1 MEESMNYP
9 TLEEILRQMRNK
21 HHLWTACR
29 FMRDNPGCS
38 KQSLED
44 HLDRTYPIGTRIRF
58 SWILSWSG
66 TRRTSTSSYST
77 EIGLYERLYARDGK
91 RSRGFHL
98 LPRGEEVAALAEPA
112 FIPERPKRMQNG
124 WVTEDMQPGTMLV
137 SRQKTRGIFMHVD
150 NMTRTQVLAP
160 GDFVLFHA
168 VRKRVVKTDKW
179 LMRDYGQPY
188 IYAELDVLHNGTLC
202 VVNADLVK
210 PLWDKGGKDANR

>member
-1 MEESMNYP
+1 MQDTKLYP
-9 TLEEILRQMRNK
+9 EMGTILIQIPRTQ

-29 FMRDNPGCS
+29 FIRDNPGCS

-58 SWILSWSG
+58 SWILGWAG
-66 TRRTSTSSYST
+66 TRRYTGYAA
-77 EIGLYERLYARDGK
+77 EVGLYERLYTRDGK

-112 FIPERPKRMQNG
+112 FTPERPKRMQNG

-168 VRKRVVKTDKW
+168 VRQRVVKTDKW
-179 LMRDYGQPY
+179 AIRDYGQPY